1 MKRTVLLIFAIS
13 FFIFGCSKKNPYEDP
28 SDRRISKIK
37 SNTEEKFEGEQ
48 IGIDLTEM
56 NSNMVYAQVFNMLIM
71 PEEYEGRLIKVG
83 GTFVRFV
90 PNGETEPVNS
100 VIVSDALACCQQGLE
115 FKFADDYSLEA
126 EDLPSEGTEIEIIG
140 RFVMSQTPDGLDY
153 FYLDCKDL
161 KIL

>member
-1 MKRTVLLIFAIS
+1 
-13 FFIFGCSKKNPYEDP
+13 
-28 SDRRISKIK
+28 
-37 SNTEEKFEGEQ
+37 
-48 IGIDLTEM
+48 
-56 NSNMVYAQVFNMLIM
+56 MVYAQVFNMLIM

-83 GTFVRFV
+83 GTFVRFI

-126 EDLPSEGTEIEIIG
+126 EDLPPEGTEIEIIG